1 MLTKANS
8 FGNIAGLPNVSLEL
22 SMTAMPPVFLHPLA
36 DRNGSPAALL
46 LDATRLPQQDG
57 AAPVT
62 VLEELA
68 NGGLRCFYRAGV
80 DEAFNQALAQAGW
93 LPLPADKVQRADA
106 ALPKDLPPGISWIEG
121 DWFLATPPKPVGTQA
136 ASRALALQLVQ
147 LVTADADTHEI
158 EALLRQDPTLSY
170 HLLRLVN
177 SLGMGTGRRVTSFSQ
192 AILILGRSQLRRW
205 LNLMLF
211 SSREGDQRSAM
222 LLARVAVRARSMELL
237 SKAIGEDKPHQE
249 QAFMVG
255 MFSLL
260 GVLFGMPLEE
270 VLQPLTVSDAVQ
282 KALLAHEGEMGQLL
296 CVVECAERADYEGLA
311 GCLAALQL
319 DNASFNSIV
328 ADAYLWMQGV
338 TAGKAGSAHG

>member
-1 MLTKANS
+1 
-8 FGNIAGLPNVSLEL
+8 
-22 SMTAMPPVFLHPLA
+22 MTALTATALLPHLLA

-46 LDATRLPQQDG
+46 LDASRLPADV
-57 AAPVT
+57 AEAPLNL
-62 VLEELA
+62 LEELA
-68 NGGLRCFYRAGV
+68 GGSMHCCYRAGAS
-80 DEAFNQALAQAGW
+80 DTLNQALTQAGW
-93 LPLPADKVQRADA
+93 HALAADKVARADDV
-106 ALPKDLPPGISWIEG
+106 LPKELPAAVHWIEG
-121 DWFLATPPKPVGTQA
+121 DWFLAPPPKPVGTQA

-147 LVTADADTHEI
+147 LVSADADTHEI

-211 SSREGDQRSAM
+211 SSREGDQRTAM
-222 LLARVAVRARSMELL
+222 LLARVALRARSMELL
-237 SKAIGEDKPHQE
+237 SKACGEDKQHQE

-270 VLQPLTVSDAVQ
+270 VLKPLTISEAVQ
-282 KALLAHEGEMGQLL
+282 QALLEHGGEMGQLL
-296 CVVECAERADYEGLA
+296 CVVESAERADHAALA

-319 DNASFNSIV
+319 DADTYNRIV
-328 ADAYLWMQGV
+328 IDAVLWMQDV
-338 TAGKAGSAHG
+338 TAGKAGSAHA

>member
-1 MLTKANS
+1 MLQ
-8 FGNIAGLPNVSLEL
+8 L
-22 SMTAMPPVFLHPLA
+22 LA
-36 DRNGSPAALL
+36 DRNGGPAALL
-46 LDATRLPQQDG
+46 LDASRLSAS
-57 AAPVT
+57 AADVP
-62 VLEELA
+62 LNLFEELA
-68 NGGLRCFYRAGV
+68 NGSMGCYYRAGAS
-80 DEAFNQALAQAGW
+80 DALNQTLTQAGW
-93 LPLPADKVQRADA
+93 HALAADKVQRADD
-106 ALPKDLPPGISWIEG
+106 ALPKELSPAVQWIEG
-121 DWFLATPPKPVGTQA
+121 DWFLAPPPKPVGTQA

-147 LVTADADTHEI
+147 LVSADADTHEI

-211 SSREGDQRSAM
+211 SSREGDKRSAM
-222 LLARVAVRARSMELL
+222 LLARVALRARSMELL
-237 SKAIGEDKPHQE
+237 SKACGEDKQHQE

-270 VLQPLTVSDAVQ
+270 VLKPLTISEAVQ
-282 KALLAHEGEMGQLL
+282 QALLEHGGEMGQLL
-296 CVVECAERADYEGLA
+296 CVVESAERADHAALE

-319 DNASFNSIV
+319 DAETYNRIV
-328 ADAYLWMQGV
+328 IDAVLWMQDV
-338 TAGKAGSAHG
+338 TAGKAGSAHA

>member
-1 MLTKANS
+1 MT
-8 FGNIAGLPNVSLEL
+8 VS
-22 SMTAMPPVFLHPLA
+22 TAMPPVFLHPLA

-46 LDATRLPQQDG
+46 FDASRLPAG
-57 AAPVT
+57 AAELPVAL
-62 VLEELA
+62 LEELA
-68 NGGLRCFYRAGV
+68 AGSMNCFYRAGTSQ
-80 DEAFNQALAQAGW
+80 ELNAALAQAGW
-93 LPLPADKVQRADA
+93 KVLMADKVQQADA
-106 ALPKDLPPGISWIEG
+106 ALPKDLPPAVQWIEG
-121 DWFLATPPKPVGTQA
+121 EWFLALPAKPVGTQA

-147 LVTADADTHEI
+147 LVSADADTHEI

-222 LLARVAVRARSMELL
+222 LLSRVAVRARAMELL
-237 SKAIGEDKPHQE
+237 SKACGEDKHHQE

-270 VLQPLTVSDAVQ
+270 VLKPLTISESVQ
-282 KALLAHEGEMGQLL
+282 QALLSHEGELGQLL
-296 CVVECAERADYEGLA
+296 CVVESAEHEHYEA
-311 GCLAALQL
+311 LAACLGALQV
-319 DNASFNSIV
+319 DIATFNRIV
-328 ADAYLWMQGV
+328 VDANLWMQSV
-338 TAGKAGSAHG
+338 AAGKTGSPHA

>member
-1 MLTKANS
+1 
-8 FGNIAGLPNVSLEL
+8 
-22 SMTAMPPVFLHPLA
+22 MTASTATPLILHPLA

-46 LDATRLPQQDG
+46 FDAACVPAGAG
-57 AAPVT
+57 AAPPLKL
-62 VLEELA
+62 LEELA
-68 NGGLRCFYRAGV
+68 AGSMACYYRPGASPELNQMLGQAGL
-80 DEAFNQALAQAGW
+80 QALAGDQIAH
-93 LPLPADKVQRADA
+93 ADA
-106 ALPKDLPPGISWIEG
+106 ALPKDLPPAVRWIEG
-121 DWFLATPPKPVGTQA
+121 DWFLAPPAKPVGSQA

-147 LVTADADTHEI
+147 LVSADADTHEI

-222 LLARVAVRARSMELL
+222 LLSRVAVRARSMELL
-237 SKAIGEDKPHQE
+237 SKACGEDKHHQE

-260 GVLFGMPLEE
+260 GVLFGMPLDE
-270 VLQPLTVSDAVQ
+270 VLKPLTISEAVQ
-282 KALLAHEGEMGQLL
+282 QALLSHEGELGQLL
-296 CVVECAERADYEGLA
+296 CVVESAERAQSEVLA
-311 GCLAALQL
+311 GCLAALQI
-319 DNASFNSIV
+319 DIATYNRIA
-328 ADAYLWMQGV
+328 ADAHLWMQDV
-338 TAGKAGSAHG
+338 AAGKAGSPHA

>member
-1 MLTKANS
+1 
-8 FGNIAGLPNVSLEL
+8 
-22 SMTAMPPVFLHPLA
+22 MTASTVTPPVFVHALA

-46 LDATRLPQQDG
+46 FDAARLP
-57 AAPVT
+57 ATAPALPMNL
-62 VLEELA
+62 LEELA
-68 NGGLRCFYRAGV
+68 GGGMPCYYRAGASAV
-80 DEAFNQALAQAGW
+80 INDALQQAGW
-93 LPLPADKVQRADA
+93 KALPEDKVQRADLQ
-106 ALPKDLPPGISWIEG
+106 LPKDLPPGVNWIEG
-121 DWFLATPPKPVGTQA
+121 GWFMAPPSKPVGNQA

-147 LVTADADTHEI
+147 LVAADADTHEI

-211 SSREGDQRSAM
+211 SSRENDQRSAM

-237 SKAIGEDKPHQE
+237 SKAVGEDKHHQE

-260 GVLFGMPLEE
+260 GVLFGMPLED
-270 VLQPLTVSDAVQ
+270 VLKPLAVSESVQ
-282 KALLAHEGEMGQLL
+282 QALLSHAGEMGQLL
-296 CVVECAERADYEGLA
+296 CVVESAEQEDYECLA
-311 GCLAALQL
+311 GCLQAAQL
-319 DNASFNSIV
+319 DSAIFNRI
-328 ADAYLWMQGV
+328 AIDAWLWMQDV
-338 TAGKAGSAHG
+338 VAGKAGNPHA

>member
-1 MLTKANS
+1 MT
-8 FGNIAGLPNVSLEL
+8 VS
-22 SMTAMPPVFLHPLA
+22 TATPLFLQPLA

-46 LDATRLPQQDG
+46 FDASCVPAG
-57 AAPVT
+57 AAGLPLKL
-62 VLEELA
+62 LEELA
-68 NGGLRCFYRAGV
+68 AGGMACYYRPGASQ
-80 DEAFNQALAQAGW
+80 DLNQALGQAG
-93 LPLPADKVQRADA
+93 LSALTADKIARADD
-106 ALPKDLPPGISWIEG
+106 ALPKDLPPAVQWIEG
-121 DWFLATPPKPVGTQA
+121 DWFLAPPAKPVGTQA

-147 LVTADADTHEI
+147 LVSADADTHEI

-222 LLARVAVRARSMELL
+222 LLSRVAVRARSMELL
-237 SKAIGEDKPHQE
+237 SKASGEDKHHQE

-270 VLQPLTVSDAVQ
+270 VLKPLTISESVQ
-282 KALLAHEGEMGQLL
+282 QALLSHEGELGHLL
-296 CVVECAERADYEGLA
+296 CVVESAEREEYECLASCLA
-311 GCLAALQL
+311 GLQI
-319 DNASFNSIV
+319 DTDTYNRIAV
-328 ADAYLWMQGV
+328 DAHLWMQSV
-338 TAGKAGSAHG
+338 AAGKAGSPHA

>member
-1 MLTKANS
+1 MTVLTA
-8 FGNIAGLPNVSLEL
+8 
-22 SMTAMPPVFLHPLA
+22 TPPVLLHPLA

-46 LDATRLPQQDG
+46 LDAARLPAGVAELPIQL
-57 AAPVT
+57 
-62 VLEELA
+62 LEELA
-68 NGGLRCFYRAGV
+68 AGSMACYYRAATSQ
-80 DEAFNQALAQAGW
+80 ELNQALAQAGW
-93 LPLPADKVQRADA
+93 KVLMADKVQRADDV
-106 ALPKDLPPGISWIEG
+106 LPKELPQAVQWIEG
-121 DWFLATPPKPVGTQA
+121 EWFVAPPAKAVGTQA

-147 LVTADADTHEI
+147 LVSADADTHEI

-211 SSREGDQRSAM
+211 SSREGDPRSAM
-222 LLARVAVRARSMELL
+222 LLSRVAVRARSMELL
-237 SKAIGEDKPHQE
+237 SKALGEDKHHQE

-270 VLQPLTVSDAVQ
+270 VLKPLTISESVQ
-282 KALLAHEGEMGQLL
+282 QALLSHEGEMGTLL
-296 CVVECAERADYEGLA
+296 CVVESAEREEYDALT
-311 GCLAALQL
+311 GCLDTLQVDL
-319 DNASFNSIV
+319 PTFNRIV
-328 ADAYLWMQGV
+328 VDAHLWMQSV
-338 TAGKAGSAHG
+338 AAGKAGSPHA